1 MENRYLSDR
10 RRSFPPIQNST
21 LNYSTFSLNDDE
33 ENSDSDDDDVNSD
46 ENDISDDESEDES
59 EDDSMEDSD
68 DEDNY
73 YANKRARKKIDM
85 IEMDSA
91 AKLLLSVSP
100 RIMPSRPRS
109 LSHLEPLESLAG
121 LAMLGEPKKKE
132 VEKLRSCL
140 AGISSASP
148 MGSLSLFNDKNINYK
163 KKRNHLKL
171 DFVSE
176 KRKKPQKIILIKPII
191 RIKRIKIIR

>member
-1 MENRYLSDR
+1 MASFLPTTKKNTKSPA
-10 RRSFPPIQNST
+10 FPPIQNST

-85 IEMDSA
+85 IR
-91 AKLLLSVSP
+91 KINKIQ
-100 RIMPSRPRS
+100 RI
-109 LSHLEPLESLAG
+109 
-121 LAMLGEPKKKE
+121 
-132 VEKLRSCL
+132 
-140 AGISSASP
+140 
-148 MGSLSLFNDKNINYK
+148 
-163 KKRNHLKL
+163 
-171 DFVSE
+171 
-176 KRKKPQKIILIKPII
+176 QIKFF
-191 RIKRIKIIR
+191 